1 MDTPSDHLAKEVSIG
16 SSRRRFLKRTGA
28 ATAASLAFPAIA
40 APRSPGDTVRLAL
53 IGCGGRGN
61 MLAASFAERDDVQI
75 THLCD
80 LLDSRL
86 EGSARAIARHQHGK
100 VPKKL
105 KRVEELLEAK
115 DLDAVIVAT
124 PDHWHSPLSIM
135 ACQAGKDVYVE
146 KPHSHN
152 MFEGRVLLKAAHKH
166 KRIVQ
171 VGTQN
176 RSAPYN
182 LAALEYIRSGKLG
195 DIHLAKIYNLKA
207 GGPYRLGNSQ
217 PQPEGFDWARW
228 LGPAPERPY
237 HSGIFH
243 AGWHKFWDFSGG
255 DLADDGVHQIDLA
268 CLLLGDPG
276 MPLSVAATGGRL
288 HFKGDDA
295 EVPDTQ
301 VIQFEFPG
309 MVVTVEQTNYPAYM
323 KKIVNRNAD
332 VFPHWPHCATRI
344 ELYGSKEQMMIG
356 RHGGGWQAFTT
367 GGKVSAEMHGRHP
380 DPLHQ
385 KNFIE
390 SIKSREAPNSDVGIL
405 HASTALVHLGNIA
418 TRVDHAKLA
427 FDDKTEQFTGEGS
440 GSANKLLKRQNKNQ
454 YSVPDDV

>member
-28 ATAASLAFPAIA
+28 ATAASLSIPAIA
-40 APRSPGDTVRLAL
+40 APRSPGETVRLAL
-53 IGCGGRGN
+53 IGCGGRGTG
-61 MLAASFAERDDVQI
+61 LAASFAGRDDVQI
-75 THLCD
+75 THVCD

-105 KRVEELLEAK
+105 KRVEDLLEEK
-115 DLDAVIVAT
+115 DLDAVIVGT
-124 PDHWHSPLSIM
+124 PDHWHTPLAIM

-152 MFEGRVLLKAAHKH
+152 MFEGRMLVKAARKH

-195 DIHLAKIYNLKA
+195 DIHLAKIYNLQT
-207 GGPYRLGNSQ
+207 GGAFQLGNSQ

-255 DLADDGVHQIDLA
+255 DLADCGIHQIDLA

-309 MVVTVEQTNYPAYM
+309 MVVTVENTNYPRYM
-323 KKIVNRNAD
+323 KKIVNRNVD
-332 VFPHWPHCATRI
+332 VFPYWPHCATRI

-367 GGKVSAEMHGRHP
+367 GGKVSAEMHGRLP

-385 KNFIE
+385 KNFID
-390 SIKSREAPNSDVGIL
+390 SIKSREAPNSDVEIL

-427 FDDKTEQFTGEGS
+427 FDDKTEQFAGEGS
-440 GSANKLLKRQNKNQ
+440 GPANKLLKRQNKNQ

>member
-1 MDTPSDHLAKEVSIG
+1 MDTLFDHLAKEASIG

-28 ATAASLAFPAIA
+28 ATAASLAIPAIA
-40 APRSPGDTVRLAL
+40 APRSPGETVRLAL
-53 IGCGGRGN
+53 IGCGGRGTG
-61 MLAASFAERDDVQI
+61 LATSFAGRDDVQI
-75 THLCD
+75 THVCD

-105 KRVEELLEAK
+105 KRVEDLLEAK
-115 DLDAVIVAT
+115 DLDAVIVGT
-124 PDHWHSPLSIM
+124 PDHWHTPLAIM

-146 KPHSHN
+146 KPFSHN
-152 MFEGRVLLKAAHKH
+152 MFEGRMLVKAARKH

-182 LAALEYIRSGKLG
+182 LAALDYIRSGKLG

-207 GGPYRLGNSQ
+207 GGPYRLGNSR
-217 PQPEGFDWARW
+217 PQPAGFDWARW

-255 DLADDGVHQIDLA
+255 DLADCGIHQIDLA

-276 MPLSVAATGGRL
+276 MPRSVAATGGRL
-288 HFKGDDA
+288 HFKDDDA

-309 MVVTVEQTNYPAYM
+309 MVVTVENTNYPRYM
-323 KKIVNRNAD
+323 KKIVNRNVD
-332 VFPHWPHCATRI
+332 VFPYWPHCATRI

-380 DPLHQ
+380 DPSHQ
-385 KNFIE
+385 QNFID
-390 SIKSREAPNSDVGIL
+390 SIKSREAPNADVEIL

-427 FDDKTEQFTGEGS
+427 FDAKTEQFAGEGS
-440 GSANKLLKRQNKNQ
+440 GPANKLLKRQNKNQ
-454 YSVPDDV
+454 YSVPADV

>member
-1 MDTPSDHLAKEVSIG
+1 MNTLSDHILKDASIG

-28 ATAASLAFPAIA
+28 ATAASLSIPAIA
-40 APRSPGDTVRLAL
+40 APRSPGETVRLAL
-53 IGCGGRGN
+53 IGCGGRGTG
-61 MLAASFAERDDVQI
+61 LATSFAGRDDTQI
-75 THLCD
+75 THVCD

-86 EGSARAIARHQHGK
+86 EGSSRAIARHQHGK

-105 KRVEELLEAK
+105 KRVEDLLEEK
-115 DLDAVIVAT
+115 DLDAVIIGT
-124 PDHWHSPLSIM
+124 PDHWHTPLAIM

-146 KPHSHN
+146 KPFSHN
-152 MFEGRVLLKAAHKH
+152 MFEGRMLVKAARKH
-166 KRIVQ
+166 KSIVQ

-217 PQPEGFDWARW
+217 PQSKGFDWARW

-255 DLADDGVHQIDLA
+255 DLADDGIHQIDLA

-276 MPLSVAATGGRL
+276 MPRSVAATGGRL
-288 HFKGDDA
+288 HFKDDDA

-309 MVVTVEQTNYPAYM
+309 MVVTVENTNYPAYM

-385 KNFIE
+385 KNFID
-390 SIKSREAPNSDVGIL
+390 SIKTRESPNSDVEIL

-427 FDDKTEQFTGEGS
+427 FDDKTEQFAGEGS
-440 GSANKLLKRQNKNQ
+440 GPANKLLKRQNKNQ